1 MTAAATPAHGLAG
14 TALARRARGPQAGR
28 SGPERKAPRRRRPS
42 SESRSGRADQDG
54 TGMTSGE
61 YGMFGPGSAT
71 WHLMGEPILWVAG
84 IRALYLQALDPRT
97 MLGTW
102 QNSAL
107 VHRHEAWARFLRT
120 TEFVRTRTYGST
132 PDIERAGRRVRKIHA
147 SLTGTDADGTVFRLD
162 EPAQLLWVHC
172 AEVDSYVAICRRCG
186 MGATPDQLDEF
197 VDEQRRSAALVG
209 LDPAKVPASVA
220 ELDAYY
226 ADARHRARAVAEA
239 KKSLLM
245 SFNPPVPGALAPLKL
260 VAPALNTLAFAA
272 LPRWARKLYGTPGH
286 PATDA
291 ATTATL
297 RALYQATRLVPAQ
310 LRYTR
315 TVRQAK
321 QTIREHERHQ
331 DTVPEHAAG

>member
-1 MTAAATPAHGLAG
+1 MTTAATPARDREPAAA
-14 TALARRARGPQAGR
+14 TRRARGPQTGR
-28 SGPERKAPRRRRPS
+28 NGPARQAPRRRATAAGIGT
-42 SESRSGRADQDG
+42 GRAGRDG
-54 TGMTSGE
+54 TGVTSGA
-61 YGMFGPGSAT
+61 YGMFGPESAT

-107 VHRHEAWARFLRT
+107 IHRHQAWARFLRT

-132 PDIERAGRRVRKIHA
+132 PDVERAGRRLRKIHA

-162 EPAQLLWVHC
+162 EPEQLLWVHC

-186 MGATPDQLDEF
+186 MGATPAQFDAF

-226 ADARHRARAVAEA
+226 AESQPRARASAEA

-245 SFNPPVPGALAPLKL
+245 TFNPPVPAALFPLKL
-260 VAPALNTLAFAA
+260 AAPAVNGLAFAA
-272 LPRWARKLYGTPGH
+272 LPRWARKLYGAPGH
-286 PATDA
+286 PATDTV
-291 ATTATL
+291 TTAAL
-297 RALYQATRLVPAQ
+297 KGLYQATRAVPAR
-310 LRYTR
+310 LRYTP
-315 TVRQAK
+315 TVRHAK
-321 QTIREHERHQ
+321 QIIREHERDQHTAP
-331 DTVPEHAAG
+331 DDATA

>member
-1 MTAAATPAHGLAG
+1 
-14 TALARRARGPQAGR
+14 
-28 SGPERKAPRRRRPS
+28 
-42 SESRSGRADQDG
+42 
-54 TGMTSGE
+54 
-61 YGMFGPGSAT
+61 
-71 WHLMGEPILWVAG
+71 MGEPILWVAG

-120 TEFVRTRTYGST
+120 TEFVRIRTYGST
-132 PDIERAGRRVRKIHA
+132 PEVERAGRRVRKIHA
-147 SLTGTDADGTVFRLD
+147 SLTSTDADGTVFRMD
-162 EPAQLLWVHC
+162 EPDQLLWVHC

-186 MGATPDQLDEF
+186 MGATLDQLDEF
-197 VDEQRRSAALVG
+197 VDEQRRSAALIG

-220 ELDAYY
+220 ELDVYY
-226 ADARHRARAVAEA
+226 ADARQRARASAEA

-245 SFNPPVPGALAPLKL
+245 SFNPPLPPPLVPLKL
-260 VAPALNTLAFAA
+260 VVPALNTLAFAA
-272 LPRWARKLYGTPGH
+272 LPRWARKLYGAPGH

-297 RALYQATRLVPAQ
+297 KAFYQATRLAPAQ

-331 DTVPEHAAG
+331 DTV

>member
-1 MTAAATPAHGLAG
+1 
-14 TALARRARGPQAGR
+14 
-28 SGPERKAPRRRRPS
+28 
-42 SESRSGRADQDG
+42 
-54 TGMTSGE
+54 
-61 YGMFGPGSAT
+61 MFGPGSAT

-84 IRALYLQALDPRT
+84 IRALYLQALDPTT

-120 TEFVRTRTYGST
+120 TEFVRIRTYGST
-132 PDIERAGRRVRKIHA
+132 PDVERAARRVRKIHA
-147 SLTGTDADGTVFRLD
+147 SLTGTDADGTAFRLD
-162 EPAQLLWVHC
+162 EPDQLLWVHC

-209 LDPAKVPASVA
+209 LDPATVPASVA

-226 ADARHRARAVAEA
+226 ADARQRAQASAEA

-245 SFNPPVPGALAPLKL
+245 SFNPPLPSPLVPLKL
-260 VAPALNTLAFAA
+260 VVPALNTLAFAA
-272 LPRWARKLYGTPGH
+272 LPRWARKLYGAPGH

-297 RALYQATRLVPAQ
+297 KALYQATRLAPAQ

-331 DTVPEHAAG
+331 DTAPEHATA

>member
-1 MTAAATPAHGLAG
+1 MTTAATPAHDLEG
-14 TALARRARGPQAGR
+14 TAATRRARGPQAGR
-28 SGPERKAPRRRRPS
+28 RGSARQAPRRRQPGA
-42 SESRSGRADQDG
+42 EIRSVRADQDG
-54 TGMTSGE
+54 TDMTSGE

-84 IRALYLQALDPRT
+84 IRALYLQALDPT
-97 MLGTW
+97 TKLGTW

-107 VHRHEAWARFLRT
+107 VHRHEAWARLLRT
-120 TEFVRTRTYGST
+120 TEFVRIRTYGST
-132 PDIERAGRRVRKIHA
+132 PDVERAARRVRKIHA
-147 SLTGTDADGTVFRLD
+147 SLTGTDADGTAFRLD
-162 EPAQLLWVHC
+162 EPDQLLWVHC
-172 AEVDSYVAICRRCG
+172 AEVDSYVAVCRRCG
-186 MGATPDQLDEF
+186 MGTTPDQLDEF

-209 LDPAKVPASVA
+209 LDPATVPASVA

-226 ADARHRARAVAEA
+226 ADARQRAQASAEA

-245 SFNPPVPGALAPLKL
+245 SFNPPLPPPLVPLKL
-260 VAPALNTLAFAA
+260 VVPALNTLAFAA
-272 LPRWARKLYGTPGH
+272 LPRWARKLYGAPGH

-297 RALYQATRLVPAQ
+297 KALYQATRLAPAQ

-315 TVRQAK
+315 TVRLAK

-331 DTVPEHAAG
+331 DTAPEHATA

>member
-1 MTAAATPAHGLAG
+1 MTTTATPGHDLEGSPAARPAG
-14 TALARRARGPQAGR
+14 GPQAGR
-28 SGPERKAPRRRRPS
+28 SGAARQAPR
-42 SESRSGRADQDG
+42 SRQPTAQARSRRADRGG
-54 TGMTSGE
+54 TDMMSGD

-107 VHRHEAWARFLRT
+107 VHRHAAWARFLRT
-120 TEFVRTRTYGST
+120 TEFVRIRTYAST
-132 PDIERAGRRVRKIHA
+132 PEVERAGRRVRKIHA
-147 SLTGTDADGTVFRLD
+147 SLTGIDADGTVFRLD
-162 EPAQLLWVHC
+162 EPDQLLWVHC

-226 ADARHRARAVAEA
+226 SNARQRARASAEA

-245 SFNPPVPGALAPLKL
+245 SFNPPLPPPLVPLKL
-260 VAPALNTLAFAA
+260 VVPALNTLAFAA
-272 LPRWARKLYGTPGH
+272 LPRWARKLYGAPGH

-297 RALYQATRLVPAQ
+297 KALYQATRLAPAQ

-315 TVRQAK
+315 TVRQARSR
-321 QTIREHERHQ
+321 IAR
-331 DTVPEHAAG
+331 PETAR